1 MKTIEFKKIKT
12 LLVGTV
18 LCICLSSCHDLDL
31 QPLSQAS
38 TETWF
43 ANSSEVEMA
52 LNTLYLHQFWPM
64 FKCDWGE
71 TAIMSLDE
79 ASDDWMNRT
88 TLVPF
93 TNGTLNGDNSTFL
106 KNTWSYSYM
115 AISRANTI
123 LENIEKAKENISAEY
138 YERYIADA
146 RFVRACMYSRLIS
159 RFGDVVYYADNMLL
173 EDAYKVGRTDKAEV
187 LQHIYEDFDYAA
199 EKLPIEY
206 LNTETKR
213 ATKGAAY
220 AMKARV
226 ALFFHDYET
235 ARDAALN
242 CIELGIYDLYPD
254 FGELF
259 LSKTKNSVETVFG
272 IPRDITYNSA
282 IPPNGVKP
290 YLSRNVT
297 SPSTTAQPSW
307 DLFCSYLCADGK
319 TIDESPLYDPREP
332 FKNRDPRC
340 KYTIVE
346 FNSDYFGYNYTPH
359 PDSIKCWNYDLKQY
373 VANKDSKAGD
383 QYASY
388 NGLMLRKGIDGDWT
402 DDFYVNNDKLIMR
415 YADVL
420 LMYAEA
426 KIELGDIDQSVLDA
440 MNKVRARAYK
450 VSYTSSGYPKITE
463 TNPDKLRR
471 ILRIERRM
479 EFAFEGLRYDDI
491 IRWKIAEIVMN
502 RPNYGLPTSVASC
515 KKLVTSGL
523 WFFGGTPEIDENG
536 CPDFSQMANISQY
549 RILSQRVFDASKN
562 YLWPIPSSEVLIN
575 SNIMNN
581 PNY

>member
-1 MKTIEFKKIKT
+1 MKLRKIYIPILGIVSFLFT
-12 LLVGTV
+12 A
-18 LCICLSSCHDLDL
+18 CHDLDL

-38 TETWF
+38 SETWF
-43 ANSSEVEMA
+43 TDGPQVEMA

-106 KNTWSYSYM
+106 KNTWSYSYK
-115 AISRANTI
+115 AISRTNTI
-123 LENIEKAKENISAEY
+123 LENIERSKANLSIEY

-159 RFGDVVYYADNMLL
+159 RFGDVVYYSQNMEL
-173 EDAYKVGRTDKAEV
+173 EDAYKAGRTGKDEILK
-187 LQHIYEDFDYAA
+187 LIYEDFDYAA
-199 EKLPIEY
+199 EKLPVEY
-206 LNTETKR
+206 ASSETKR

-220 AMKARV
+220 AMKARI
-226 ALFFHDYET
+226 ALFFNDYKT
-235 ARDAALN
+235 TRDAAKECLDLN
-242 CIELGIYDLYPD
+242 HYELYSD

-259 LSKTKNSVETVFG
+259 RSKTKNSVETVFG
-272 IPRDITYNSA
+272 IPRDIAYDSA
-282 IPPNGVKP
+282 IPANGVKP

-297 SPSTTAQPSW
+297 SPSATAQPSW
-307 DLFCSYLCADGK
+307 DLFCSFLCTDGK
-319 TIDESPLYDPREP
+319 TIDESPLYNPNEP

-340 KYTIVE
+340 SYTIVE
-346 FNSDYFGYNYTPH
+346 FNSNYFGFNYTVH
-359 PDSIKCWNYDLKQY
+359 PDSAKCWNYNLAQF
-373 VANKDSKAGD
+373 VPNKDSKAGD

-388 NGLMLRKGIDGDWT
+388 NGLMLRKGIDEDWN
-402 DDFYVNNDKLIMR
+402 DDFSANNEKLIMR

-450 VSYTSSGYPKITE
+450 VAYTSSKYPKIAE
-463 TNPDKLRR
+463 TDQTNLRR

-479 EFAFEGLRYDDI
+479 EFAFEALRYDDI
-491 IRWKIAEIVMN
+491 IRWRIAETVMN
-502 RPNYGLPTSVASC
+502 RPNYGLPTSVADC
-515 KKLVTSGL
+515 KKLVTSKL
-523 WFFGGTPEIDENG
+523 WFFGGVPTIDENG
-536 CPDFSQMANISQY
+536 CPDFSKMNNISKY
-549 RILSQRVFDASKN
+549 RVLSKRVFDAQKN
-562 YLWPIPSSEVLIN
+562 YLWPIPASEILIN
-575 SNIMNN
+575 PDLGNN